1 MREHALVY
9 LAANLPDP
17 PTSRSIASHAR
28 QPLKRAESELQ
39 QLQQRG
45 ALQFDPAANAW
56 ASPPLRYTHDAYT
69 ANEQFLLRLPAAA
82 KEELERR
89 LVKALS
95 YSLGILVGC
104 LMLAIVARIP
114 FPLVFFGGLLVAFL
128 TFLKILKA
136 PPPAIPEF

>member
-1 MREHALVY
+1 M
-9 LAANLPDP
+9 
-17 PTSRSIASHAR
+17 
-28 QPLKRAESELQ
+28 KRAESELQ